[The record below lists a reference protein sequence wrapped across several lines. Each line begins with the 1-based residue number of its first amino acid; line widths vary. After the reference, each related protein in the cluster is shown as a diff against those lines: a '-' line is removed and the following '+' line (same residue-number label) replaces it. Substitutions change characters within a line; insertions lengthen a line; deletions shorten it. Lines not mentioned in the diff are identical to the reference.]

1 MDDKARVWFARV
13 LAPLAFLAA
22 ATLLVIL
29 VQRALDTDDSAG
41 STQPSPTV
49 TVSTQVEETGPGTTA
64 AGEPEQ
70 QFYRIRTGDTLEAIA
85 QRFDTTVVELEEL
98 NPGIDPLALTVGD
111 RIRVS

>member
-1 MDDKARVWFARV
+1 MEDRARVWFARV

-22 ATLLVIL
+22 ATLLVVL

-41 STQPSPTV
+41 STDTTTPAV
-49 TVSTQVEETGPGTTA
+49 TISTQVEETEEADTTPA
-64 AGEPEQ
+64 EEE
-70 QFYRIRTGDTLEAIA
+70 FYRIRTGDTLEGIA
-85 QRFDTTVVELEEL
+85 QRFDTTVAELEEL